1 MSRLALYLLSTLFL
15 VAIISSLVFAEEQEE
30 QEMADDSNNA
40 GSEEADVDAAA
51 AAGQQDFAVVFVH
64 KDVSELDTVP
74 GKSVT
79 VTVTAKNVGTAS
91 AFDLVLTDKA
101 PFTEDQTKKV
111 DELAPG
117 DNLTISYTITPQ
129 SLGHTDLP
137 QAEASF
143 ANAAGA
149 TDRVKAISNEVREE
163 LRDEK
168 QSQVEVTERG
178 FVNVVTQEEYEKIN
192 ATKWKEYILFAII
205 AAIAVLVPYYQSRN
219 INRQISILVKEA
231 KRK

>member
-15 VAIISSLVFAEEQEE
+15 VAIISSLVFAQEEQE
-30 QEMADDSNNA
+30 QEMADDSNTA
-40 GSEEADVDAAA
+40 GSEEVDVDAA
-51 AAGQQDFAVVFVH
+51 AAGQQDFAVVYVH

-205 AAIAVLVPYYQSRN
+205 ASIAVLVPYYQSRN

>member
-1 MSRLALYLLSTLFL
+1 MSRLALYLLSVLFF
-15 VAIISSLVFAEEQEE
+15 VVIVSSLVFAEEAQEE
-30 QEMADDSNNA
+30 PMATEDDSTGAADDS
-40 GSEEADVDAAA
+40 A
-51 AAGQQDFAVVFVH
+51 AAGGQQQDFAVVYVH
-64 KDVSELDTVP
+64 KDVSELDTIP

-91 AFDLVLTDKA
+91 AFDVVLNDKA
-101 PFTEDQTKKV
+101 PFTEDQSKKI

-117 DNLTISYTITPQ
+117 DNLTITYQLTPQ

-149 TDRVKAISNEVREE
+149 SDRVKALSNEVREE

-178 FVNVVTQEEYEKIN
+178 FINVVTPEEYEKIN
-192 ATKWKEYILFAII
+192 ATKWKEYILFTII

-219 INRQISILVKEA
+219 INRQISILVREA